1 MILWI
6 LDKIN
11 AASSAIM
18 KIKDEMTCKQQTKNK
33 MADSDCGLRHHYLFN
48 LRLPIAKCVQ
58 FSFMCDCQNF
68 CLALYSERSA
78 EKRNTNFAKIGNHLH
93 NHLHMKQGKN
103 SSLRKKQF

>member
-48 LRLPIAKCVQ
+48 LRLPIAKC
-58 FSFMCDCQNF
+58 
-68 CLALYSERSA
+68 
-78 EKRNTNFAKIGNHLH
+78 I
-93 NHLHMKQGKN
+93 
-103 SSLRKKQF
+103 